1 MIKEYIYFIIVQL
14 KKVQIEA
21 FIAEIE
27 KLNDV
32 LKKKVNTINELTVK
46 LNSNESHLQEKREEY

>member
-1 MIKEYIYFIIVQL
+1 MIKEYVYNITLQL

-32 LKKKVNTINELTVK
+32 LKKKVNLIHELTVK
-46 LNSNESHLQEKREEY
+46 LNASEAHIQERREE